1 MKINLDRA
9 SNPDSH
15 LKRYNL
21 FKMIDK
27 TEAVDADTVKIV
39 LKAPFSAFVNNFGA
53 PGGGDHLAG
62 GAEAIRQGDRF
73 PPGRHR
79 AVSVRDTEPDR
90 FRQGEEVRRLLAAGA
105 AEA

>member
-39 LKAPFSAFVNNFGA
+39 LKAPFSAFVNNPA
-53 PGGGDHLAG
+53 HPA
-62 GAEAIRQGDRF
+62 AAIIS
-73 PPGRHR
+73 P
-79 AVSVRDTEPDR
+79 
-90 FRQGEEVRRLLAAGA
+90 AALKQYGK
-105 AEA
+105 EIGFHPVGTGPYQFVTGTRPISSR

>member
-39 LKAPFSAFVNNFGA
+39 LKAPFSAFVNN
-53 PGGGDHLAG
+53 
-62 GAEAIRQGDRF
+62 
-73 PPGRHR
+73 
-79 AVSVRDTEPDR
+79 
-90 FRQGEEVRRLLAAGA
+90 RRTRRRRSSRRRR
-105 AEA
+105 

>member
-39 LKAPFSAFVNNFGA
+39 LKAPFSAFVNN
-53 PGGGDHLAG
+53 LAHP
-62 GAEAIRQGDRF
+62 AAAIISPAALKQYGKEIGF
-73 PPGRHR
+73 HPVGFR